1 MAVSDTL
8 RRAIEGSGM
17 TRYRIAQETG
27 INESTLSRFVA
38 SGKGLS
44 MDNCDR
50 LCAYLGLELKP
61 KGTRRKAAGGR

>member
-8 RRAIEGSGM
+8 REAIEACGM
-17 TRYRIAQETG
+17 SRYRIAQETG
-27 INESTLSRFVA
+27 VNESTLSRFVS

-50 LCAYLGLELKP
+50 LCEFLGLELTAKV
-61 KGTRRKAAGGR
+61 KRRRAAKER